1 MVKSLAG
8 KSAFVTGAGQG
19 IGEAIALALAAD
31 GAAVA
36 VVDLNGERAA
46 GVASAIT
53 GAGGKAVG
61 IACDVS
67 DPAQVEQAVR
77 QAREALGPITVL
89 VNSAGGMMGAKKR
102 PVEEVP
108 DSEWHQVVAV
118 NLTGSFY
125 TARAIVPDM
134 KMANWGRIINISSGA
149 GRSHSRTGI
158 HAYTAAKAGVHGLT
172 RQLAIE
178 LGGFG
183 ITANAVAPGMI
194 ASPLGKAEM
203 ARRTEEQRQKVVESI
218 AVGRMGEPSEIADAV
233 AFLASPKGGYITG
246 QTIGVDGGHWMF

>member
-1 MVKSLAG
+1 MEKSLTGRA
-8 KSAFVTGAGQG
+8 AFVTGAGQG

-36 VVDLNGERAA
+36 VVDLNGEKAAAVAA
-46 GVASAIT
+46 GINGS
-53 GAGGKAVG
+53 GGRAVG
-61 IACDVS
+61 VTCDVS
-67 DPAQVEQAVR
+67 DPAQVERAVR
-77 QAREALGPITVL
+77 ETREALGPITVL
-89 VNSAGGMMGAKKR
+89 VNTAGGMLGAKKR
-102 PVEEVP
+102 PIEEVP
-108 DSEWHQVVAV
+108 DHEWHQVVAV
-118 NLTGSFY
+118 NLTGCFY

-134 KMANWGRIINISSGA
+134 KAANWGRIINITSGA

-158 HAYTAAKAGVHGLT
+158 HAYTASKAGAHGLT
-172 RQLAIE
+172 RQLAVE

-183 ITANAVAPGMI
+183 ITSNAVAPGMVL
-194 ASPLGKAEM
+194 SPLGRSEM

-218 AVGRMGEPSEIADAV
+218 ALGRLAEPHEIADAV